1 MVQVE
6 HVLYTATTALL
17 RVGRAPMIKDVM
29 VWVDGSLADEIR
41 LDVAGSIARQFDS
54 QVIALVLNPMPL
66 LGSIE
71 SAAAVAQAELLEKV
85 REAGDITAAKLV
97 KRLKLLERPVE
108 IRRFDV
114 LANDI
119 ADIAAREARTADTFV
134 ALRPN
139 GAMDPE
145 RLVEGVL
152 FGSGRHL
159 FLFPETER
167 PKIAFDRILVAW
179 NGSRESARAV
189 AEGMPFLRRAK
200 EVTVAVI
207 TDKRVTEQDA
217 LVGADAVNH
226 LKHHGIDAV
235 LHRVNNR
242 KHDIGAALLA
252 EARRRKVDVIV
263 MGGYGQFRLRERLLG
278 GVTYNLMHE
287 APVPIVIA
295 H

>member
-1 MVQVE
+1 
-6 HVLYTATTALL
+6 
-17 RVGRAPMIKDVM
+17 MIKDVM
-29 VWVDGSLADEIR
+29 LWVDGSLADEIR
-41 LDVAGSIARQFDS
+41 LDAAGSVARQFDS
-54 QVIALVLNPMPL
+54 QVIALVLNPMPS
-66 LGSIE
+66 LGPIE
-71 SAAAVAQAELLEKV
+71 GAAAAVAQAELLEKA
-85 REAGDITAAKLV
+85 REAGDITEAKLV

-139 GAMDPE
+139 GDPE

-152 FGSGRHL
+152 FESGRHL

-179 NGSRESARAV
+179 NGSRESARAM
-189 AEGMPFLRRAK
+189 AEGMPFLRQAK

-207 TDKRVTEQDA
+207 TDKRVTEQNA
-217 LVGADAVNH
+217 LVGTDAVNH

-235 LHRVNNR
+235 LHRINNR
-242 KHDIGAALLA
+242 KHDVGVALLA
-252 EARRRKVDVIV
+252 EARRRKVDLIV
-263 MGGYGQFRLRERLLG
+263 MGGYGHLRLRERLLG

>member
-1 MVQVE
+1 
-6 HVLYTATTALL
+6 
-17 RVGRAPMIKDVM
+17 MIKDVM
-29 VWVDGSLADEIR
+29 VWLDGSLADEIR
-41 LDVAGSIARQFDS
+41 LEVAGSIARQFES
-54 QVIALVLNPMPL
+54 QVVALVLNPIPL
-66 LGSIE
+66 TGPIE
-71 SAAAVAQAELLEKV
+71 GDVTGTVAGAELLEKA
-85 REAGDITAAKLV
+85 REAGDITEEKLV
-97 KRLKLLERPVE
+97 KRLKLLDRPVE

-119 ADIAAREARTADTFV
+119 ANIAAREARAADTFV

-159 FLFPETER
+159 FLFPEAER
-167 PKIAFDRILVAW
+167 PRIAFDRILLAW
-179 NGSRESARAV
+179 NGNRESARAM
-189 AEGMPFLRRAK
+189 AEGMPFLQKAK

-207 TDKRVTEQDA
+207 TDKRVREQDA
-217 LVGADAVNH
+217 LVGTDAVNH

-235 LHRVNNR
+235 LRRIKGLNGGV
-242 KHDIGAALLA
+242 AATLIV
-252 EARRRKVDVIV
+252 EAKRRRADLII
-263 MGGYGQFRLRERLLG
+263 MGGYGHFRLREWLLG

-287 APVPIVIA
+287 APVPILIA

>member
-1 MVQVE
+1 
-6 HVLYTATTALL
+6 
-17 RVGRAPMIKDVM
+17 MIKDVM

-41 LDVAGSIARQFDS
+41 LDAAGSIARQFDS

-71 SAAAVAQAELLEKV
+71 GASAAVAQTELLEKA
-85 REAGDITAAKLV
+85 REAGDITEAKLI
-97 KRLKLLERPVE
+97 KRFKLLERPVE

-152 FGSGRHL
+152 FESGRHL

-179 NGSRESARAV
+179 NGSRESTRAM
-189 AEGMPFLRRAK
+189 AEGMPFLRQAK

-207 TDKRVTEQDA
+207 TDKRVTEQNA
-217 LVGADAVNH
+217 LVGTDAVNH

-242 KHDIGAALLA
+242 KHDVGAALLS
-252 EARRRKVDVIV
+252 EARRRKVDLIV
-263 MGGYGQFRLRERLLG
+263 MGGYGHLRLRERLLG

>member
-1 MVQVE
+1 
-6 HVLYTATTALL
+6 
-17 RVGRAPMIKDVM
+17 
-29 VWVDGSLADEIR
+29 
-41 LDVAGSIARQFDS
+41 
-54 QVIALVLNPMPL
+54 MPL

-71 SAAAVAQAELLEKV
+71 SAAAAVAQAELLEKARV
-85 REAGDITAAKLV
+85 AGDITEAKLV

-152 FGSGRHL
+152 FESGRHL

-167 PKIAFDRILVAW
+167 PKIAFDRILIAW

-189 AEGMPFLRRAK
+189 AEAMPFLRQAK
-200 EVTVAVI
+200 EVTVAVV

-217 LVGADAVNH
+217 LVGADAVSH

-235 LHRVNNR
+235 LHRVNDR
-242 KHDIGAALLA
+242 KHDVGAALLA

>member
-1 MVQVE
+1 
-6 HVLYTATTALL
+6 
-17 RVGRAPMIKDVM
+17 MIKDVM
-29 VWVDGSLADEIR
+29 VWVDGSLADDIR
-41 LDVAGSIARQFDS
+41 LDVAGSLARQFDS
-54 QVIALVLNPMPL
+54 HVIALVLNPTPL
-66 LGSIE
+66 LGPIE
-71 SAAAVAQAELLEKV
+71 SPSAAVAQAELLEKAG
-85 REAGDITAAKLV
+85 EAGDITEAKLV
-97 KRLKLLERPVE
+97 KRLALLERPVE

-119 ADIAAREARTADTFV
+119 ANIAAREARTADTFV

-145 RLVEGVL
+145 RLIEGVL
-152 FGSGRHL
+152 FESGRHL

-167 PKIAFDRILVAW
+167 PKIAFDHMLVAW

-189 AEGMPFLRRAK
+189 AEGMPFLRQAK

-235 LHRVNNR
+235 LHRVNNG
-242 KHDIGAALLA
+242 KHDVGAALLA
-252 EARRRKVDVIV
+252 EARRRNADVIV

-278 GVTYNLMHE
+278 GVTSHLMHE

>member
-1 MVQVE
+1 
-6 HVLYTATTALL
+6 
-17 RVGRAPMIKDVM
+17 MIKDVM

-41 LDVAGSIARQFDS
+41 LDAAGSIARQFDS

-71 SAAAVAQAELLEKV
+71 GAAAAVAQAELLEKA
-85 REAGDITAAKLV
+85 REAGDITEAKLV

-108 IRRFDV
+108 IRRFDA

-152 FGSGRHL
+152 FESGRHL

-179 NGSRESARAV
+179 NGSRESARAM
-189 AEGMPFLRRAK
+189 AEGMPFLRQAK

-207 TDKRVTEQDA
+207 TDKRVTEQNA
-217 LVGADAVNH
+217 LVGTDAVNH
-226 LKHHGIDAV
+226 LKHHGINAV

-242 KHDIGAALLA
+242 KHDVGSALLA
-252 EARRRKVDVIV
+252 EARRRKVDLIV
-263 MGGYGQFRLRERLLG
+263 MGGYGHLRLRERLLG

-287 APVPIVIA
+287 APVPIIIA

>member
-1 MVQVE
+1 
-6 HVLYTATTALL
+6 
-17 RVGRAPMIKDVM
+17 MIKDVM

-54 QVIALVLNPMPL
+54 QVIALVLNSMPL

-71 SAAAVAQAELLEKV
+71 GAAAAVAQAELLDKA
-85 REAGDITAAKLV
+85 REAGDITEAKLV

-152 FGSGRHL
+152 FESGRHL

-179 NGSRESARAV
+179 NGSRESALATTS
-189 AEGMPFLRRAK
+189 AEDVSPQERNDIALMSRR
-200 EVTVAVI
+200 
-207 TDKRVTEQDA
+207 
-217 LVGADAVNH
+217 
-226 LKHHGIDAV
+226 LKFFCV
-235 LHRVNNR
+235 C
-242 KHDIGAALLA
+242 
-252 EARRRKVDVIV
+252 
-263 MGGYGQFRLRERLLG
+263 
-278 GVTYNLMHE
+278 
-287 APVPIVIA
+287 
-295 H
+295 

>member
-1 MVQVE
+1 
-6 HVLYTATTALL
+6 
-17 RVGRAPMIKDVM
+17 MIKDVM
-29 VWVDGSLADEIR
+29 VWLDGSLADEIR
-41 LDVAGSIARQFDS
+41 LEVAGSIARQFES
-54 QVIALVLNPMPL
+54 QVVALVLNPIPL
-66 LGSIE
+66 TGPIE
-71 SAAAVAQAELLEKV
+71 GDVTGTVAGAELLEKA
-85 REAGDITAAKLV
+85 REAGDIAEEKLV
-97 KRLKLLERPVE
+97 KRLKLLDRPVE

-119 ADIAAREARTADTFV
+119 ANIAAREARAADTFV

-159 FLFPETER
+159 FLFPEAER
-167 PKIAFDRILVAW
+167 PRIAFDRILLAW
-179 NGSRESARAV
+179 NGNRESARAM
-189 AEGMPFLRRAK
+189 AEGMPFLQKAK

-207 TDKRVTEQDA
+207 TDKRVREQDA
-217 LVGADAVNH
+217 LVGTDAVNH

-235 LHRVNNR
+235 LRRIKGLNGGV
-242 KHDIGAALLA
+242 AATLIV
-252 EARRRKVDVIV
+252 EAKRRRADLII
-263 MGGYGQFRLRERLLG
+263 MGGYGHFRLREWLLG

-287 APVPIVIA
+287 APVPILIA

>member
-1 MVQVE
+1 
-6 HVLYTATTALL
+6 
-17 RVGRAPMIKDVM
+17 MIKDVM
-29 VWVDGSLADEIR
+29 VWLDGSLADEIR
-41 LDVAGSIARQFDS
+41 LEVAGSIARQFES
-54 QVIALVLNPMPL
+54 QVVALVLNPIPL
-66 LGSIE
+66 TGPIE
-71 SAAAVAQAELLEKV
+71 GDVTGTVAGAELLEKA
-85 REAGDITAAKLV
+85 REAGDITEEKLV
-97 KRLKLLERPVE
+97 KRLKLLDRPVE

-119 ADIAAREARTADTFV
+119 ANIAAREARAADTFV

-159 FLFPETER
+159 FLFPEAER
-167 PKIAFDRILVAW
+167 PRIAFDRILLAW
-179 NGSRESARAV
+179 NGNRESARAM
-189 AEGMPFLRRAK
+189 AEGMPFLQKAK

-207 TDKRVTEQDA
+207 ADKRVREQDA
-217 LVGADAVNH
+217 LVGTDAVNH

-235 LHRVNNR
+235 LRRIKGLNGGV
-242 KHDIGAALLA
+242 AATLIV
-252 EARRRKVDVIV
+252 EAKRRRADLII
-263 MGGYGQFRLRERLLG
+263 MGGYGHFRLREWLLG

-287 APVPIVIA
+287 APVPILIA

>member
-1 MVQVE
+1 
-6 HVLYTATTALL
+6 
-17 RVGRAPMIKDVM
+17 MIKDVM

-54 QVIALVLNPMPL
+54 QVIALVLNSMPL

-71 SAAAVAQAELLEKV
+71 GAAAAVAQAELLEKA
-85 REAGDITAAKLV
+85 REAGDITEAKLV

-152 FGSGRHL
+152 FESGRHL

-179 NGSRESARAV
+179 NGSRESALATTSAKRSQPARA
-189 AEGMPFLRRAK
+189 ERYRR
-200 EVTVAVI
+200 
-207 TDKRVTEQDA
+207 
-217 LVGADAVNH
+217 
-226 LKHHGIDAV
+226 
-235 LHRVNNR
+235 
-242 KHDIGAALLA
+242 
-252 EARRRKVDVIV
+252 DVK
-263 MGGYGQFRLRERLLG
+263 
-278 GVTYNLMHE
+278 T
-287 APVPIVIA
+287 P
-295 H
+295 

>member
-1 MVQVE
+1 
-6 HVLYTATTALL
+6 
-17 RVGRAPMIKDVM
+17 MIKDVM
-29 VWVDGSLADEIR
+29 VWVDGSLADERR
-41 LDVAGSIARQFDS
+41 LDAAGSIAWQFDS

-71 SAAAVAQAELLEKV
+71 GAAAAVAQAELLEKA
-85 REAGDITAAKLV
+85 REAGDTTEAKLV

-114 LANDI
+114 LVNDI

-152 FGSGRHL
+152 FESGRHL

-189 AEGMPFLRRAK
+189 AEGMPFLQRVK
-200 EVTVAVI
+200 EVTVLVVSDRRATEEAALAGARVI
-207 TDKRVTEQDA
+207 
-217 LVGADAVNH
+217 NY
-226 LKHHGIDAV
+226 LKHHDVDARFRHV
-235 LHRVNNR
+235 RNR
-242 KHDIGAALLA
+242 NSDVGTTLIG
-252 EARRRKVDVIV
+252 EAKRTKADLIV
-263 MGGYGQFRLRERLLG
+263 MGGYGHIRLGEWLLG
-278 GVTYNLMHE
+278 GVTY
-287 APVPIVIA
+287 
-295 H
+295 

>member
-1 MVQVE
+1 MCSARDHGFLV
-6 HVLYTATTALL
+6 
-17 RVGRAPMIKDVM
+17 RGRAPMIKDVM

-71 SAAAVAQAELLEKV
+71 GAAAAVAQAELLEKA
-85 REAGDITAAKLV
+85 REAGDLTEAKL
-97 KRLKLLERPVE
+97 LKLLERPVE
-108 IRRFDV
+108 IRRFDA

-145 RLVEGVL
+145 RLVESVL
-152 FGSGRHL
+152 FESGRHL

-189 AEGMPFLRRAK
+189 AEGMPFLRQAK

-207 TDKRVTEQDA
+207 TDKGVTEQNA
-217 LVGADAVNH
+217 LVGTDAVNH
-226 LKHHGIDAV
+226 LKHHGVDAL
-235 LHRVNNR
+235 LHRGNNR
-242 KHDIGAALLA
+242 KHGVGAALLA
-252 EARRRKVDVIV
+252 EARRRKVDLIV
-263 MGGYGQFRLRERLLG
+263 MGGYGHIRLRERLLG